1 MQLLSESLELVRL
14 YFSLCFHCTLVTC
27 LILGFGVSLVFVLC
41 VCVYKTYKNI
51 SGRRIHIKT
60 YNIKYNTQ
68 YKIVSGRQQVHL
80 VLTAGVRCFPLS
92 VYLGGFYQNAAV
104 DVLSDGLIVPINSFL
119 SY

>member
-14 YFSLCFHCTLVTC
+14 YFSLCFYCIGYMFDFWDLVCHCFLC
-27 LILGFGVSLVFVLC
+27 C
-41 VCVYKTYKNI
+41 VCVYKTYKNV

-104 DVLSDGLIVPINSFL
+104 DVLSDGVIVPINSFL
-119 SY
+119 RY